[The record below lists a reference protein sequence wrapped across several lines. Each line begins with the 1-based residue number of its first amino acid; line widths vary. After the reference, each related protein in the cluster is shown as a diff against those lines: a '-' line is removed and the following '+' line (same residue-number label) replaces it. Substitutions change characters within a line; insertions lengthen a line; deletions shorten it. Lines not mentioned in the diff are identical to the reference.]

1 MEQLKGIPKI
11 ACVSNE
17 MSAEK
22 QLISS
27 LEYSISFIYYAGI
40 LFPSANPD
48 FSDIL
53 LNNFMPIS
61 YRLL

>member
-48 FSDIL
+48 FSDI
-53 LNNFMPIS
+53 S

>member
-40 LFPSANPD
+40 LFPSFHAY
-48 FSDIL
+48 IL
-53 LNNFMPIS
+53 PFTLNIG
-61 YRLL
+61 